1 MKTWQFW
8 VIIALVLL
16 VVVPMIYF
24 AIAANAVAKI
34 PVEQNK
40 IYKID
45 DSLTNPGLP
54 GNIKNCI
61 KAPC

>member
-16 VVVPMIYF
+16 VIVPMIYF

-54 GNIKNCI
+54 GKIK
-61 KAPC
+61 

>member
-16 VVVPMIYF
+16 VIVPMIYF

-34 PVEQNK
+34 PLETL
-40 IYKID
+40 
-45 DSLTNPGLP
+45 DSTTNTQLKDYNSQRGVVI
-54 GNIKNCI
+54 NR
-61 KAPC
+61 